1 MTTVLSIVLPVFG
14 VILAGY
20 LVARTRL
27 FDEAAVRG
35 LSAFVFWIAI
45 PALLFRT
52 LARGAV
58 DQGADFSIAYAYF
71 LACLLQFL
79 LTLALGRLA
88 FGRTGV
94 EAALM
99 AMGAVFSNT
108 VMLGIPLIYTAFGEA
123 GVAAIMLIIA
133 FHSTIL
139 IPMATIAVEIARGTA
154 GEGAGGGM
162 AAILPKTLGS
172 LLRNPV
178 VLALAA
184 GLVWS
189 LAGLPLPGLLDR
201 FLDLL
206 GRGAVPCALFAL
218 GATMAGYRIAGD
230 LKDSVA
236 ITALKLGLHPL
247 LVWLLA
253 TEVFA
258 VSPLHTAVA
267 TIVAALPVGVNV
279 FILARAYDTYVR
291 RSASAVLIS
300 TALSVLT
307 TGLVL
312 AQFAP
317 GP

>member
-1 MTTVLSIVLPVFG
+1 MHLP
-14 VILAGY
+14 
-20 LVARTRL
+20 RP
-27 FDEAAVRG
+27 
-35 LSAFVFWIAI
+35 W
-45 PALLFRT
+45 AL
-52 LARGAV
+52 
-58 DQGADFSIAYAYF
+58 
-71 LACLLQFL
+71 
-79 LTLALGRLA
+79 
-88 FGRTGV
+88 
-94 EAALM
+94 
-99 AMGAVFSNT
+99 
-108 VMLGIPLIYTAFGEA
+108 
-123 GVAAIMLIIA
+123 
-133 FHSTIL
+133 
-139 IPMATIAVEIARGTA
+139 
-154 GEGAGGGM
+154 
-162 AAILPKTLGS
+162 AAILTALWGGCSQDADNKPVTDGAPDTTAS
-172 LLRNPV
+172 LPDQQAAPDL
-178 VLALAA
+178 LDMALPPPDVCMP
-184 GLVWS
+184 GCHWDCFFSGRGCSGGKVWS
-189 LAGLPLPGLLDR
+189 S
-201 FLDLL
+201 

>member
-1 MTTVLSIVLPVFG
+1 MGTIIGIVLPVFG
-14 VILAGY
+14 VILTGY

-35 LSAFVFWIAI
+35 LSNFVFWVAI

-71 LACLLQFL
+71 LACGIHFL
-79 LTLALGRLA
+79 IALALGRWALRRDGA
-88 FGRTGV
+88 

-108 VMLGIPLIYTAFGEA
+108 VMLGIPLVLTAFGEE

-139 IPMATIAVEIARGTA
+139 IPMATIAVEIARGSK
-154 GEGAGGGM
+154 GGGM
-162 AAILPKTLGS
+162 RGLTAILPKTLGS
-172 LLRNPV
+172 LIRNPV
-178 VLALAA
+178 VVALAA

-189 LAGLPLPGLLDR
+189 LSGQPLPDLLDR

-218 GATMAGYRIAGD
+218 GATMTGYRIAGD
-230 LKDSVA
+230 LKDSAA
-236 ITALKLGLHPL
+236 IVALKLGVHPL
-247 LVWLLA
+247 IVWLVA
-253 TEVFA
+253 TQIFA
-258 VSPLHTAVA
+258 LSPLHTAVA

-300 TALSVLT
+300 TVLSVLT

-312 AQFAP
+312 ARFATS
-317 GP
+317 G